1 MYSVAAAAPVAAGG
15 AGGAAAPPRTVTL
28 FPDTRGYNM
37 WNNKER
43 EFMLKPSV
51 SKTGAPRPEIPTYCP
66 PGSKS
71 PFACFGKK
79 SKAQNAR
86 NYRLS
91 TSPSLPAFDF
101 SQPLTPAQAKM
112 MGNVTAASETTED
125 PYKNM
130 MNAVTKYGKEHSLPN
145 DGENIVAL
153 RRSVAHEYGGIAKN
167 ANRGWTEASGVSLP
181 TKSEKVAMLRR
192 RFAARNAAIKAALP
206 ILESSKPPP
215 QLERGVAKATNRG
228 TLPLKSILK
237 HRKYTRRARRLSHRL
252 NSNRK

>member
-1 MYSVAAAAPVAAGG
+1 MSSVPAAPVAGGAGS
-15 AGGAAAPPRTVTL
+15 AGGAAAQPRTVTL
-28 FPDTRGYNM
+28 FPDTLGYNM

-43 EFMLKPSV
+43 SFMLKPSV

-91 TSPSLPAFDF
+91 TNPSLPAFDF

-145 DGENIVAL
+145 DGENIDAL
-153 RRSVAHEYGGIAKN
+153 RRLVAHNYGGIAHN
-167 ANRGWTEASGVSLP
+167 ANRGWTEASGVSIP
-181 TKSEKVAMLRR
+181 TRNERVALLRR
-192 RFAARNAAIKAALP
+192 RFASRKAAIKAAPP
-206 ILESSKPPP
+206 ITESSKQPPK
-215 QLERGVAKATNRG
+215 LKREVAKAIPTSK
-228 TLPLKSILK
+228 PKLKSILK
-237 HRKYTRRARRLSHRL
+237 PRKYTRRTRRLS
-252 NSNRK
+252 SGGET